1 MLFPFHQVQECL
13 EDHLDEP
20 KFASDCKEELDAVI
34 ARRVADFRLN
44 TVLREACAGDL
55 QEHCAATLQVSSRC
69 ELSVLRAT
77 ARNTNHK
84 SEVCRGADAGMKE
97 V

>member
-1 MLFPFHQVQECL
+1 MQECL

-44 TVLREACAGDL
+44 TVLRDACAGDL
-55 QEHCAATLQVSSRC
+55 QEHCAATLQVSNIC
-69 ELSVLRAT
+69 ESYLCSLQQHIIPGRKVRW
-77 ARNTNHK
+77 
-84 SEVCRGADAGMKE
+84 
-97 V
+97 